1 MKRNDTFCQM
11 LQDYHPDFGNNDQ
24 YIKQLSDKLEQI
36 ETVKQI
42 YDTERRT
49 WRSRLVVA
57 LVSGGM
63 AGVLSTVYFILHPI
77 RPAFRLWFFHL
88 GSASMHLERTV
99 PFATPFLIALFTVS
113 AAVVATLL
121 YRIVKKDFAA

>member
-1 MKRNDTFCQM
+1 M

-42 YDTERRT
+42 YDTERRI

-88 GSASMHLERTV
+88 GSTSMHLERTV
-99 PFATPFLIALFTVS
+99 LFATPFLIALFTVS

>member
-1 MKRNDTFCQM
+1 MKRNDTFHRM
-11 LQDYHPDFGNNDQ
+11 LQDYHPDLGNNNQ

-49 WRSRLVVA
+49 WRSRLIVA
-57 LVSGGM
+57 LVSGGI

-77 RPAFRLWFFHL
+77 HPVQRLWLFHL
-88 GSASMHLERTV
+88 GSAPMRLEHTAT
-99 PFATPFLIALFTVS
+99 FATPLLIALFTVC
-113 AAVVATLL
+113 AAVVTTLF
-121 YRIVKKDFAA
+121 YRIAKRDFTS